1 MRINDYVS
9 MSMLHTNA
17 MNQAMNQLQSTNT
30 HLSSG
35 KRINSSADDPSMMLR
50 ISRLESNLREQN
62 AVQKNLQDGINMI
75 QTGDMYLSN
84 TQDAFQKLRELS
96 VSYQN
101 DSLSVEDKEL
111 IENEATEILKSIRDT
126 VNNATYNSK
135 PLFNGDKFSIFAGNQ
150 GTTAINMPNI
160 ENYEASLN
168 KILNKSSINKETN
181 TTSEKAIE
189 NNITNEQSNNIIIN
203 INTQENIKESKPT
216 GRSIF
221 GDIVH
226 GIGNIID
233 GIFHPHKP
241 SNDTTKNQ
249 TGPNINININNSNEN
264 NVVVNNEQNG
274 ININEVSET
283 TESPAL
289 DNEKEQNN
297 SNDINQIQSI
307 LTPETIDK
315 MFLDPIAKYRS
326 SLGVKQNTLEHQLDI
341 SQDQV
346 LLSTSDL
353 SRIVDADMAK
363 EKMKQVQQQMLVT
376 QNLQLFNQ
384 TSSDYRQHIASL
396 LFSN

>member
-1 MRINDYVS
+1 M
-9 MSMLHTNA
+9 
-17 MNQAMNQLQSTNT
+17 
-30 HLSSG
+30 G
-35 KRINSSADDPSMMLR
+35 
-50 ISRLESNLREQN
+50 
-62 AVQKNLQDGINMI
+62 
-75 QTGDMYLSN
+75 
-84 TQDAFQKLRELS
+84 F
-96 VSYQN
+96 
-101 DSLSVEDKEL
+101 
-111 IENEATEILKSIRDT
+111 
-126 VNNATYNSK
+126 
-135 PLFNGDKFSIFAGNQ
+135 
-150 GTTAINMPNI
+150 
-160 ENYEASLN
+160 
-168 KILNKSSINKETN
+168 
-181 TTSEKAIE
+181 
-189 NNITNEQSNNIIIN
+189 
-203 INTQENIKESKPT
+203 
-216 GRSIF
+216 
-221 GDIVH
+221 
-226 GIGNIID
+226 
-233 GIFHPHKP
+233 FHPHKP
-241 SNDTTKNQ
+241 SNDSTKNQ